1 VHHHLSKLQE
11 NLAVGKL
18 AATDDE
24 IRAAAARAQVGSAL
38 PFSLL
43 PLLAPSPSPAPPV
56 QALAFIERSEDGF
69 DTEIGERGR
78 ALSGGERQRLSIA
91 RAVLRDAPILILDE
105 ATSALDSHTEALL
118 TRALDD
124 LTQQRT
130 TLIIAHRLSTVR
142 KADQIIVMDRGA
154 VAEQGTFQEL
164 YAAGGLFTQ
173 LVESQMWAPE
183 SAADAVAPAIP
194 AATPTAAG
202 DARIPATAAAAAV
215 PAAAHTATTPT

>member
-1 VHHHLSKLQE
+1 
-11 NLAVGKL
+11 
-18 AATDDE
+18 
-24 IRAAAARAQVGSAL
+24 
-38 PFSLL
+38 
-43 PLLAPSPSPAPPV
+43 V

-118 TRALDD
+118 TQALDD

-183 SAADAVAPAIP
+183 SAAVPPAIP
-194 AATPTAAG
+194 AATPTVP
-202 DARIPATAAAAAV
+202 IPSTFRPKFA
-215 PAAAHTATTPT
+215 PP